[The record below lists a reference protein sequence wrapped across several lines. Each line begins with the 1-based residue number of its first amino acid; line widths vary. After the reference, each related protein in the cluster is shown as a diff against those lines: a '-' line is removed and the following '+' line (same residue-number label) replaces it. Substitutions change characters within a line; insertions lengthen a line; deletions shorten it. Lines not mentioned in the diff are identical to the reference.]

1 METDSD
7 LVSNSCDSTTWKAVS
22 DQSKQRRMGLTFLVH
37 RLKDSGA
44 SSFVF
49 LMLRRMS
56 RNGLWQH
63 RRFTWDERGTITF
76 PDDLFVSGSHCR
88 LRRQQGQTILS
99 DLGSTNG
106 TYIRIK
112 EETALAS
119 GDFVL
124 LGQQLFRVDL
134 G

>member
-1 METDSD
+1 M
-7 LVSNSCDSTTWKAVS
+7 
-22 DQSKQRRMGLTFLVH
+22 
-37 RLKDSGA
+37 
-44 SSFVF
+44 
-49 LMLRRMS
+49 
-56 RNGLWQH
+56 
-63 RRFTWDERGTITF
+63 
-76 PDDLFVSGSHCR
+76 
-88 LRRQQGQTILS
+88 ILS